1 MTPAKA
7 HAAGCDRF
15 AAPAALR
22 LCLARRMGR
31 LFAFANQKGGV
42 GKTTTTVNLGAY
54 LALAGR
60 RVLMVDFDPQA
71 NATSSVGLAG
81 SPSIYQAVIGAA
93 DVADVIVPTSIPG
106 LSIARGGI
114 ELSGASV
121 ELANARGREAYLKR
135 VLNGATAPFDDV
147 LIDCPPSLGLLT
159 INALVAATHVVIPLQ
174 CEYLALEGLAML
186 LRTIESVQRRY
197 NRKLIVG
204 GIVFTMYDGRT
215 RLTHEVVREVT
226 GYFRDRVF
234 RTVIPRNVRLAE
246 APSHALPICQYDPS
260 SIGARSYRQLAEEF
274 VARV

>member
-1 MTPAKA
+1 
-7 HAAGCDRF
+7 
-15 AAPAALR
+15 
-22 LCLARRMGR
+22 MGR
-31 LFAFANQKGGV
+31 RFAFANQKGGV
-42 GKTTTTVNLGAY
+42 GKTTTAVNLGAY

-71 NATSSVGLAG
+71 NATSSVGVAG
-81 SPSIYQAVIGAA
+81 SPSIYRAVIGAA
-93 DVADVIVPTSIPG
+93 DMADVIVPTSIPG
-106 LSIARGGI
+106 LSIAPGGI

-121 ELANARGREAYLKR
+121 ELANVHGREAYLKR
-135 VLNGATAPFDDV
+135 VLNGATTPFDDV

-186 LRTIESVQRRY
+186 LRTIQSVQRRH
-197 NRKLIVG
+197 NRQLVVG

-246 APSHALPICQYDPS
+246 APSHALPICKYDPS
-260 SIGARSYRQLAEEF
+260 SIGARSYRRLAEEF

>member
-1 MTPAKA
+1 
-7 HAAGCDRF
+7 
-15 AAPAALR
+15 
-22 LCLARRMGR
+22 MGR
-31 LFAFANQKGGV
+31 RFAFANQKGGV
-42 GKTTTTVNLGAY
+42 GKTTTAVNLGAY

-93 DVADVIVPTSIPG
+93 DVADVIVPTSVPG
-106 LSIARGGI
+106 LSIAPGGI

-121 ELANARGREAYLKR
+121 ELANVRGREAYLKR
-135 VLNGATAPFDDV
+135 VLNGATTPFDDV

-215 RLTHEVVREVT
+215 RLTHEVVKEVT

-274 VARV
+274 VARG

>member
-1 MTPAKA
+1 M
-7 HAAGCDRF
+7 R
-15 AAPAALR
+15 
-22 LCLARRMGR
+22 R

-60 RVLMVDFDPQA
+60 KVLVIDFDPQG
-71 NATSSVGLAG
+71 NATSSMGVSGF
-81 SPSIYQAVIGAA
+81 PSIYQAVIGAA
-93 DVADVIVPTSIPG
+93 DLAEVIRPTSIPG
-106 LSIARGGI
+106 LSIAPGGI

-121 ELANARGREAYLKR
+121 ELADADGREGYLKR
-135 VLNGATAPFDDV
+135 VLKGATEPFDDV

-174 CEYLALEGLAML
+174 CEYLALEGLTML
-186 LRTIESVQRRY
+186 LRTIQGVQRRH
-197 NRKLIVG
+197 NKKLSVG

-215 RLTHEVVREVT
+215 RLTHEVVKEVT
-226 GYFRDRVF
+226 SYFQDRVF

-246 APSHALPICQYDPS
+246 APSYAQPICEYAPS
-260 SIGARSYRQLAEEF
+260 SIGAKSYRQLAEEF